1 MTPQPIPP
9 PEPEEEPHF
18 ASWALPVSKLK
29 TEDISSEAINLNVNG
44 RRLTGPIQGFGQ
56 MWQKTYKVRL
66 PGVSL
71 TPHEI
76 VDVWRKSF
84 GKFWPKENKFY
95 GSVIGIAPGEV
106 AVLNLAGPGGIRGP
120 GDTPFVS
127 TGVLVIYADDVS
139 FSFMTP
145 EGHTF
150 AAMITFSA
158 HEEDGAPVAQVQV
171 LIRAS
176 DPLYELGCW
185 LGVVHRMEDAHWH
198 ATLTNLAAHFG
209 VQNAK
214 VEQKNR
220 LVDPR
225 VQWSEAKNIWHNA
238 AIRTGLYLMAAP
250 LRWVRQ
256 LGKRG
261 GSKS

>member
-1 MTPQPIPP
+1 MSTQPTPP
-9 PEPEEEPHF
+9 PEEENPHV

-29 TEDISSEAINLNVNG
+29 TEDVPAGAVNLNVDG
-44 RRLTGPIQGFGQ
+44 RRLTGPIKGFGQ

-66 PGVSL
+66 AGVSL

-76 VDVWRKSF
+76 ADVWRKNF

-106 AVLNLAGPGGIRGP
+106 AVLNLAGPGGITGP
-120 GDTPFVS
+120 GGAPLVS

-185 LGVVHRMEDAHWH
+185 LGVVPRMEDAHWH
-198 ATLTNLAAHFG
+198 TTLTNLGAHFG
-209 VQNAK
+209 VPNAK
-214 VEQKNR
+214 VEQKNT

-238 AIRTGLYLMAAP
+238 AIRTGLYLPVA
-250 LRWVRQ
+250 LV
-256 LGKRG
+256 KRMFRRG
-261 GSKS
+261 

>member
-1 MTPQPIPP
+1 MTTPPTPP

-29 TEDISSEAINLNVNG
+29 TEDISSDAINLNVNG

-76 VDVWRKSF
+76 VDVWKKNF
-84 GKFWPKENKFY
+84 GSFWPKGNRFY

-106 AVLNLAGPGGIRGP
+106 AVLNLAGPGGVP
-120 GDTPFVS
+120 LVS
-127 TGVLVIYADDVS
+127 TGVLVIYADDIS

-150 AAMITFSA
+150 AGMITFGVA
-158 HEEDGAPVAQVQV
+158 EEEGAPIAQVQLLV
-171 LIRAS
+171 RAM
-176 DPLYELGCW
+176 DPIYELGCRV
-185 LGVVHRMEDAHWH
+185 GVVHKMEDVHWH

-209 VQNAK
+209 VRDAK
-214 VEQKNR
+214 VEQKNT

-225 VQWSEAKNIWHNA
+225 VQWGEAKNVWHNA
-238 AIRTGLYLMAAP
+238 AIRTGLYMPVTLMKK
-250 LRWVRQ
+250 VF
-256 LGKRG
+256 KRG
-261 GSKS
+261 